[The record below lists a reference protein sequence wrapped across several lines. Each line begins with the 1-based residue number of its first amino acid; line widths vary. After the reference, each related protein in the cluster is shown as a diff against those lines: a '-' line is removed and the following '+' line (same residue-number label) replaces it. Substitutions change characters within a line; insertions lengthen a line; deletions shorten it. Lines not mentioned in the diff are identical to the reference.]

1 MVSKNLSR
9 IHKLHSFQLVSR
21 IAWSLLFFLF
31 FAVSFVWAQEKSTP
45 LDEKLEAYLKSNA
58 IQEAKSYL
66 SEKTKSLADLSA
78 EEQVYYLNRSSQ
90 VSLMEG
96 AFDDAL
102 NQAKKSS
109 FLLKAQPESKLWGET
124 YRALCFAYIRTAKLD
139 SALIFAE
146 KLYEFTKI
154 NEDLGMRRGALMAL
168 GNISLQNKSYQKS
181 LEFYTE
187 ALETTKSL
195 GDSVNL
201 KVDYYNIGLALS
213 QLNEY
218 AKSEENLLKAADL
231 AQKDQA
237 WDLLATTYGTL
248 ADNYLDQKKY
258 NLQIEYLKKA
268 NEIAE
273 KIGNKQLLAMG
284 YANLSETS
292 LLSKNY
298 NEAIKWGDQS
308 LALLKERPI
317 LQLEA
322 KVDSMLYAA
331 HKNLGNYG
339 AALEKLER
347 YDQLRLQIR
356 NQTQLEKL
364 SQLTIQFETEK
375 KDLLIQNQNISL
387 KEEKAKNLVLII
399 GIVLLVSI
407 IFFLSYILIKNAQN
421 RKFLFQKEKELDQV
435 IQLEKAAIRPKPPID
450 NDQDEVQE
458 EIEKDDQKL
467 FQELLQEIQHKKLY
481 LDPKLNQQ
489 SLVNEFGTNR
499 QYLYEAI
506 SKNGEDNFRGLINRF
521 RVNEAKEQMEA
532 YLTKDE
538 KMDFSILA
546 EKVGFNSYATF
557 YRAFKNCTGLTP
569 VEFSKE
575 LLLDKR
581 KNLN

>member
-1 MVSKNLSR
+1 MTAFKWLTKFLSHW
-9 IHKLHSFQLVSR
+9 ISQLVNR
-21 IAWSLLFFLF
+21 IAYSLLICFLLS
-31 FAVSFVWAQEKSTP
+31 ALSTSAKNQSKP
-45 LDEKLEAYLKSNA
+45 TDEQLEAYLRSNS
-58 IQEAKSYL
+58 IQEAKAYL
-66 SEKTKSLADLSA
+66 SDKLESLPNLSIQ
-78 EEQVYYLNRSSQ
+78 EQVYFLNRSSQ

-96 AFDDAL
+96 AFEDAL

-109 FLLKAQPESKLWGET
+109 LLLKGQPESKLWGET
-124 YRALCFAYIRTAKLD
+124 FRALCFAYIRTAKLD

-154 NEDLGMRRGALMAL
+154 NEDLGMRRGALMAMA
-168 GNISLQNKSYQKS
+168 NISLQNKSYQKS

-187 ALETTKSL
+187 GLEITKSL
-195 GDSVNL
+195 GDYINL
-201 KVDYYNIGLALS
+201 KVDYYNVGLALS

-218 AKSEENLLKAADL
+218 AKSEENLLKAAEL
-231 AQKDQA
+231 AQRDQA
-237 WDLLATTYGTL
+237 WDLLARTYGTL
-248 ADNYLDQKKY
+248 ADNYLDQNKY
-258 NLQIEYLKKA
+258 DSQIEYLQKA

-292 LLSKNY
+292 LILKNY
-298 NEAIKWGDQS
+298 QQAIIWGNQS
-308 LALLKERPI
+308 LTFLKERPL

-331 HKNLGNYG
+331 YKKLGNYG
-339 AALEKLER
+339 SALEKLES

-387 KEEKAKNLVLII
+387 KEEKAKNLVFII
-399 GIVLLVSI
+399 SIILLVSI
-407 IFFLSYILIKNAQN
+407 IFFLSYILIRNAQN

-435 IQLEKAAIRPKPPID
+435 ILLEKAAIRQKTPIGHYQ
-450 NDQDEVQE
+450 NEEQV
-458 EIEKDDQKL
+458 EIEKDSQQL
-467 FQELLQEIQHKKLY
+467 FQGLLQEIQDKKLY
-481 LDPKLNQQ
+481 LDPKLNQR

-506 SKNGEDNFRGLINRF
+506 RKNGEDNFRGLINRF
-521 RVNEAKEQMEA
+521 RINEAKEEMEKH
-532 YLTKDE
+532 LTKGE
-538 KMDFSILA
+538 KLDFSILA

-557 YRAFKNCTGLTP
+557 YRAFKTCTGLTP
-569 VEFSKE
+569 AEFSKE
-575 LLLDKR
+575 LLLYK
-581 KNLN
+581 KKK